1 LHHFPESALRPSI
14 ETIVL
19 MLAIAACSA
28 ESPPAE
34 NAAAPGNQ
42 AVPLA
47 PPEPGTAGGLPIQA
61 GTPAS
66 EPDGPIDPKSAEGAG
81 QVVQSFGALIE
92 QKRFGEAR
100 KLWAESAPQSQ
111 MSDAE
116 FAAQYK
122 DYSEV
127 HLQVGAPGD
136 MEGAAG
142 SIYIDIPVVLYGRLA
157 NGRQFSRSGTA
168 TLRRV
173 NEVPGSTEEQR
184 RWHIAGIDFKP
195 AN

>member
-1 LHHFPESALRPSI
+1 MLRTSIALTALI
-14 ETIVL
+14 FAL
-19 MLAIAACSA
+19 AACSV

-34 NAAAPGNQ
+34 NVAAPANE
-42 AVPLA
+42 AEPLS
-47 PPEPGTAGGLPIQA
+47 PPEPGAPGGLPIQA
-61 GTPAS
+61 GTPES

-81 QVVQSFGALIE
+81 QVLQSFGALIE

-100 KLWAESAPQSQ
+100 QLWAGGTPQAQ

-116 FAAQYK
+116 FAAQYGG
-122 DYSEV
+122 YSEI

-142 SIYIDIPVVLYGRLA
+142 SLYIDIPVVLYGRLA
-157 NGRQFSRSGTA
+157 DGRQFSRSGTA

-173 NEVPGSTEEQR
+173 NDVPGSTEAQR
-184 RWHIAGIDFKP
+184 RWHIAGIDF

>member
-1 LHHFPESALRPSI
+1 LEIQLRTPIEIVVFLIAL
-14 ETIVL
+14 
-19 MLAIAACSA
+19 AACSVD
-28 ESPPAE
+28 SPPAG
-34 NAAAPGNQ
+34 NAAAASNE
-42 AVPLA
+42 AAPLA
-47 PPEPGTAGGLPIQA
+47 PPEPGTPGGLPIQA

-66 EPDGPIDPKSAEGAG
+66 EPEGPIDPKSAEGAG
-81 QVVQSFGALIE
+81 QVLQSFGALIE

-100 KLWAESAPQSQ
+100 NLWAASAPQAQ

-116 FAAQYK
+116 FAARYK
-122 DYSEV
+122 EYSEM

-142 SIYIDIPVVLYGRLA
+142 SLYIDIPVVLYGRLA

-173 NEVPGSTEEQR
+173 NDVPGSTEEQR
-184 RWHIAGIDFKP
+184 RWHIASIDFKP